1 MKSVRLRCEMGASF
15 QFHCDTAY
23 VLFML
28 EISRP
33 GCQLNKVIINLCK
46 CITKETKRL
55 KSTF

>member
-1 MKSVRLRCEMGASF
+1 MGASF

-33 GCQLNKVIINLCK
+33 GCKLNKVNI
-46 CITKETKRL
+46 KE
-55 KSTF
+55 